1 MLKVLGDSRLQY
13 VERNST
19 SSGISSLLTHSQN
32 NLFSMVWLQVE
43 VYDLFV
49 RCLWTSASTVL
60 RGYFTS
66 LNNYL
71 YPLSTVPIT
80 ITTNINKLIIVRSD
94 NK

>member
-1 MLKVLGDSRLQY
+1 MLKVLGDSPSEH
-13 VERNST
+13 VERIST

-32 NLFSMVWLQVE
+32 NLFSRVWLQVG
-43 VYDLFV
+43 VYNLFV

-71 YPLSTVPIT
+71 YSISTVPIT
-80 ITTNINKLIIVRSD
+80 ITMNYNKLIIVKERT
-94 NK
+94 